1 MVNYIYIYR
10 IYDSVDIDEIK
21 AIDEEDAY
29 AQIEESQHS
38 FETGI
43 LLTPQQW
50 EFLTKKIKRYM
61 ELI

>member
-29 AQIEESQHS
+29 AQIEESQHN